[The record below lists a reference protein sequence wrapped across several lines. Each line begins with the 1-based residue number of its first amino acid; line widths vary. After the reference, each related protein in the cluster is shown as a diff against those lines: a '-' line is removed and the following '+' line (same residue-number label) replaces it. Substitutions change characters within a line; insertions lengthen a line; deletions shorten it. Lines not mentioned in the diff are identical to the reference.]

1 MARVL
6 TLAAVDGSWE
16 QSHTTCGLAPCQT
29 VGSDRGAK
37 ERIADLFT

>member
-6 TLAAVDGSWE
+6 TLAAVDGSWK
-16 QSHTTCGLAPCQT
+16 QPHTTCGLAPCQT

-37 ERIADLFT
+37 IADLFT